1 VKGEIRERK
10 GEEDGGGGRGE
21 GGGGTVE
28 GGGGTVDG
36 VEGSELYSEL
46 QIRPAYSI
54 CCSGCLNQRIRWP
67 LLFICLG
74 IGSCFYFGADSAIYK
89 KHCPLKDA
97 PPAQQ
102 HC

>member
-36 VEGSELYSEL
+36 VEGWGEGGGGRGPKSKNKMTIAIHMSRNRVMFLLRCGFRHL
-46 QIRPAYSI
+46 QETLPA
-54 CCSGCLNQRIRWP
+54 
-67 LLFICLG
+67 
-74 IGSCFYFGADSAIYK
+74 
-89 KHCPLKDA
+89 
-97 PPAQQ
+97 
-102 HC
+102 